1 LLPFKERQH
10 GCDGA
15 GTGRGDAR
23 RSRWVHA
30 HAFNLVQGYGGL
42 RGFAMNEV
50 ISRRKLLLF
59 AGLGASIAFPAST
72 LLTASVA
79 EAQQNDQTAP
89 ADAAPKK
96 KTKKK
101 KSSTTSA
108 APPAKPKAQ

>member
-1 LLPFKERQH
+1 
-10 GCDGA
+10 
-15 GTGRGDAR
+15 
-23 RSRWVHA
+23 
-30 HAFNLVQGYGGL
+30 
-42 RGFAMNEV
+42 MNEV

-59 AGLGASIAFPAST
+59 AGLGASVAFPASA

-101 KSSTTSA
+101 KSSTTSV